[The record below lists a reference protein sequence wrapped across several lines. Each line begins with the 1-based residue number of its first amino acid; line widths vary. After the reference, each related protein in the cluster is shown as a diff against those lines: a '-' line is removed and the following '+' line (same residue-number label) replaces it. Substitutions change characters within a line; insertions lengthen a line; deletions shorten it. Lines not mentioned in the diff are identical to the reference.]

1 MKKLFSYLLLLIF
14 LGSLVGM
21 GWYLWQK
28 SKPEP
33 EKVETTSLS
42 RQTIAKKTVA
52 TGAVIPR
59 KEVNIKS
66 QVSGIVEKL
75 FVIPGQQ
82 VVAGQEIA
90 RIKLIP
96 NAVTLSNAE
105 NAVKTAGI
113 NFENAKREYERQKKL
128 FDQNIIPEAEFMPFR
143 QQFELR
149 KQELEVAENNFDL
162 IRKGASEKSGKVWN
176 IVKSTVTGTL
186 LDVPVKEGGFV
197 IESNTFNDGTTIAS
211 VANMGDMI
219 FEGKLDESEVGKIKV
234 GMPLE
239 IRVGALEKDTFQAA
253 LEYIAPKGVTED
265 GAIKFVIKAAIKIDR
280 IGKTVL
286 RAGYSANADIVL
298 NKKSNVWALPEAFLQ
313 FEGEKPY
320 VEIEQGKAPPKKVYL
335 KTGIS
340 DGLNIE
346 ILGGISPKEKVRK
359 PKAVN
364 PESE

>member
-1 MKKLFSYLLLLIF
+1 MKKFFSYFLLLLFI
-14 LGSLVGM
+14 GSLAGM

-28 SKPEP
+28 SQPVPEQI
-33 EKVETTSLS
+33 ETTTISK
-42 RQTIAKKTVA
+42 QTIARKTVA
-52 TGAVIPR
+52 TGAVVPR

-82 VVAGQEIA
+82 VIAGQEIA

-105 NAVKTAGI
+105 NSVKTAGI
-113 NFENAKREYERQKKL
+113 NYENSKREYERQKKL
-128 FDQNIIPEAEFMPFR
+128 FDQSIIPEAEFLPFK

-265 GAIKFVIKAAIKIDR
+265 GAIKFVIKAAIRLNAK
-280 IGKTVL
+280 GKSVL

-298 NKKSNVWALPEAFLQ
+298 AKKVAVWSIPEAFIQ
-313 FEGEKPY
+313 FEGDKPY
-320 VEIEQGKAPPKKVYL
+320 VEVEKGINQVKKVFL

-340 DGLNIE
+340 DGINIE
-346 ILGGISPKEKVRK
+346 ILSGLSEKDKIRK

-364 PESE
+364 PES

>member
-1 MKKLFSYLLLLIF
+1 MKRIFSYLLLLIF
-14 LGSLVGM
+14 LGSLAAM
-21 GWYLWQK
+21 GYYLWQK
-28 SKPEP
+28 SKPVP
-33 EKVETTSLS
+33 EKVETTALS
-42 RQTIAKKTVA
+42 KQTIAKKTVA
-52 TGAVIPR
+52 TGAVVPR
-59 KEVNIKS
+59 KEINIKS

-75 FVIPGQQ
+75 FVIPGQL

-96 NAVTLSNAE
+96 NAITLSNAE
-105 NAVKTAGI
+105 NSVKTAGI
-113 NFENAKREYERQKKL
+113 NYDNAKREYERQKKL
-128 FDQNIIPEAEFMPFR
+128 FDQSIIPEAEFMPFR
-143 QQFELR
+143 QQFDLR

-253 LEYIAPKGVTED
+253 LEYIAPKGVIED
-265 GAIKFVIKAAIKIDR
+265 GAIKFVIKAAIKLNNQ
-280 IGKTVL
+280 GKSVL

-298 NKKSNVWALPEAFLQ
+298 NKRKEVWSLPEAYIQ
-313 FEGEKPY
+313 FEGEKPF
-320 VEIEQGKAPPKKVYL
+320 VEIDNGKGGAKKVFL
-335 KTGIS
+335 QTGLS
-340 DGLNIE
+340 DGINIE
-346 ILGGISPKEKVRK
+346 ILKGLSPKNKIRK
-359 PKAVN
+359 PPSVN
-364 PESE
+364 PEG